1 MRILIVSQYFAP
13 EMTAAS
19 ARLAPLAAGLAA
31 RGHEVEV
38 IAGLPNHP
46 QGIVYEGF
54 AGSPLVR
61 RRGSGIRV
69 RHVWV
74 RASPKK
80 GMKPRLLSYASF
92 AASATVAGALSER
105 PDVVLA
111 SSPPLSVG
119 AVGLILARRHRVP
132 FVLDVRDLWPDI
144 AVSLGELR
152 DPEVIRRVE
161 ELEALLYRQAEQ
173 VTTPTEPFAAHVR
186 RISGKQNATVLPNGT
201 TPLWRESVSR
211 DPSRDSLGLPDGFL
225 WTYAGNVGLSQD
237 LSVAVQAA
245 EELGEEF
252 TLLILGSGSTRAA
265 LEEEAAKL
273 ERGNVIFR
281 DPVPEVEAVD
291 FVRASD
297 ALLVPLA
304 DDAGAAKSI
313 PIKLYDFCAAGRP
326 VIVAAPGEPARIAHE
341 RGIALAVQPGDPSA
355 LAQAVRTIRDDESLA
370 HDLAERGRAWAQEN
384 DRLAQTPVLEE
395 LLSKAA
401 GQHHG

>member
-1 MRILIVSQYFAP
+1 
-13 EMTAAS
+13 
-19 ARLAPLAAGLAA
+19 
-31 RGHEVEV
+31 
-38 IAGLPNHP
+38 
-46 QGIVYEGF
+46 
-54 AGSPLVR
+54 
-61 RRGSGIRV
+61 
-69 RHVWV
+69 
-74 RASPKK
+74 
-80 GMKPRLLSYASF
+80 
-92 AASATVAGALSER
+92 
-105 PDVVLA
+105 
-111 SSPPLSVG
+111 
-119 AVGLILARRHRVP
+119 
-132 FVLDVRDLWPDI
+132 
-144 AVSLGELR
+144 
-152 DPEVIRRVE
+152 
-161 ELEALLYRQAEQ
+161 
-173 VTTPTEPFAAHVR
+173 
-186 RISGKQNATVLPNGT
+186 
-201 TPLWRESVSR
+201 
-211 DPSRDSLGLPDGFL
+211 
-225 WTYAGNVGLSQD
+225 
-237 LSVAVQAA
+237 
-245 EELGEEF
+245 LGEEF